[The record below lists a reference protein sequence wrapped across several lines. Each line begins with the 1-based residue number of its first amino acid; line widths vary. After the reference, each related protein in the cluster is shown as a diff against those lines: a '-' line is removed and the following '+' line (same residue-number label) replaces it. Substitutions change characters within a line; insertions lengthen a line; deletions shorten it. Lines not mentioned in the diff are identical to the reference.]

1 MKFGIIEFLTLIGA
15 LGFFIYGMKVMSDGI
30 QKVAGSK
37 MRSILSKMTS
47 TRFLGITTGFILT
60 ALLQSSSATT
70 VMIVSF
76 VNAGLL
82 SLVESIGVVMGAN
95 IGTTITAWLIS
106 LLGFKVKISSI
117 ALPIIAIG
125 FPMMFSSKSK
135 IKAWAE
141 VLIGFALLF
150 MGLDELKHS
159 VPNLKE
165 SPEFLEFVRHY
176 ANMGILTTIIFVGVG
191 TLLTLIVQSSSAAM
205 AITLIMCYY
214 GYIPFELAAAMVL
227 GENIGTTI
235 TANLAAMVGNVHAK
249 RAAKAHLIFNVFGV
263 IWMIFT
269 FSFFING
276 INSFMSNNPTIIKE
290 LVELKNEKEYV
301 ILDNSGYPVIEN
313 GLEKIF
319 PDFTVAENYIKN
331 NPDFTLEERKTTW
344 NLFLFKSEEKDFI
357 DWLKKEKN
365 YEIQSVKNSEDI
377 YKTEE
382 RVLIEIFNSKD
393 KKRRNAFCESN
404 IGRLRSMEEIEN
416 VSDNYICSPI
426 ANRKA
431 VPIALA
437 IFHTVFN
444 IFNVLLL
451 VWFVPL
457 ISRIVIRMQPSKG
470 ETDEEFHLEHIG
482 GGLMQTAELSVLEAK
497 KEVIKFG
504 EITTRLFNMIPALMK
519 ETDNKKFD
527 ALMKRIRKYED
538 ITDKMEVEI
547 ADYLAKSAQGEMS
560 DAASIKVRSMIS
572 IINDMERIGDICY
585 QISIS
590 IERKKEKK
598 ADFTN
603 EATKS
608 IEDMLS
614 EIQLSLN
621 IMNNNLNS
629 DYAQVSLTEANNS
642 EININNMRNKLR
654 KSYLQKI
661 EKGEMKIQTG
671 MIYNNLIHSLEKIG
685 DHIFN
690 VSEAIVGD
698 K

>member
-1 MKFGIIEFLTLIGA
+1 MEFGIIELLTLIGA

-82 SLVESIGVVMGAN
+82 SLVESIGVIMGAN

-117 ALPIIAIG
+117 ALPIIAFG
-125 FPMMFSSKSK
+125 FPMMFSSRSN

-150 MGLDELKHS
+150 MGLDELKES

-165 SPEFLEFVRHY
+165 NTEFLAFLSSY
-176 ANMGILTTIIFVGVG
+176 ANMGVLSTILFIGVG
-191 TLLTLIVQSSSAAM
+191 TILTLVVQSSSAAM
-205 AITLIMCYY
+205 ALTLVMCYE
-214 GYIPFELAAAMVL
+214 GYIPFELATAMVL

-235 TANLAAMVGNVHAK
+235 TANLAALVGNVHAK
-249 RAAKAHLIFNVFGV
+249 RAARAHFIFNIFGV
-263 IWMIFT
+263 IWMIIALP
-269 FSFFING
+269 FFIKM
-276 INSFMSNNPTIIKE
+276 IDSYMTS
-290 LVELKNEKEYV
+290 YM
-301 ILDNSGYPVIEN
+301 
-313 GLEKIF
+313 
-319 PDFTVAENYIKN
+319 
-331 NPDFTLEERKTTW
+331 
-344 NLFLFKSEEKDFI
+344 NLSPLS
-357 DWLKKEKN
+357 
-365 YEIQSVKNSEDI
+365 SVG
-377 YKTEE
+377 
-382 RVLIEIFNSKD
+382 
-393 KKRRNAFCESN
+393 ES
-404 IGRLRSMEEIEN
+404 
-416 VSDNYICSPI
+416 V
-426 ANRKA
+426 A
-431 VPIALA
+431 VPIGLS
-437 IFHTVFN
+437 IFHTTFN
-444 IFNVLLL
+444 ILNVLFL
-451 VWFVPL
+451 VWFIPL
-457 ISRIVIRMQPSKG
+457 ISRTVIRMQPSKG
-470 ETDEEFHLEHIG
+470 EIDEEFHLEHIG

-497 KEVIKFG
+497 KEIIKFG
-504 EITTRLFNMIPALMK
+504 EITTRLFNMIPKLIK

-527 ALMKRIRKYED
+527 SLMKRIRKYED
-538 ITDKMEVEI
+538 ITDKMEIEI

-560 DAASIKVRSMIS
+560 DSASIKVRSMIS

-585 QISIS
+585 QMSIS

-608 IEDMLS
+608 IENMLS
-614 EIQLSLN
+614 EVQLSLN

-629 DYAQVSLTEANNS
+629 EYVQVSLTEAS
-642 EININNMRNKLR
+642 SAEININNIRNKLR
-654 KSYLQKI
+654 KSYLRKI
-661 EKGEMKIQTG
+661 ERGEMKIQTG

>member
-1 MKFGIIEFLTLIGA
+1 MEFGIIELLTLIGA

-47 TRFLGITTGFILT
+47 NRFLGITTGFILT

-82 SLVESIGVVMGAN
+82 SLVESIGVIMGAN

-125 FPMMFSSKSK
+125 FPMMFSSKSN
-135 IKAWAE
+135 IKSWAE

-150 MGLDELKHS
+150 MGLDALKGA

-165 SPEFLEFVRHY
+165 NTEFLSFLSSY
-176 ANMGILTTIIFVGVG
+176 ADMGTISLLIFIGVG
-191 TLLTLIVQSSSAAM
+191 TILTLVVQSSSAAM
-205 AITLIMCYY
+205 ALTLVMCYE

-235 TANLAAMVGNVHAK
+235 TANLAALVGNVHAK
-249 RAAKAHLIFNVFGV
+249 RAARAHFIFNIFGV
-263 IWMIFT
+263 IWMIFA
-269 FSFFING
+269 FQFFINS
-276 INSFMSNNPTIIKE
+276 IDSYMISNMD
-290 LVELKNEKEYV
+290 L
-301 ILDNSGYPVIEN
+301 SPV
-313 GLEKIF
+313 
-319 PDFTVAENYIKN
+319 
-331 NPDFTLEERKTTW
+331 
-344 NLFLFKSEEKDFI
+344 S
-357 DWLKKEKN
+357 
-365 YEIQSVKNSEDI
+365 SVG
-377 YKTEE
+377 
-382 RVLIEIFNSKD
+382 
-393 KKRRNAFCESN
+393 ES
-404 IGRLRSMEEIEN
+404 I
-416 VSDNYICSPI
+416 
-426 ANRKA
+426 A
-431 VPIALA
+431 VPIGLS
-437 IFHTVFN
+437 IFHTTFN
-444 IFNVLLL
+444 ILNVLLL

-457 ISRIVIRMQPSKG
+457 ISRTVIRMQPSKG

-482 GGLMQTAELSVLEAK
+482 GGLMQTSELSVLEAQ

-504 EITTRLFNMIPALMK
+504 EITSRLHNMIPELIQ

-527 ALMKRIRKYED
+527 KLMGRIKKYED

-547 ADYLAKSAQGEMS
+547 ADYLAKASQGEMS
-560 DAASIKVRSMIS
+560 DSASLKVRSMIS

-585 QISIS
+585 QMSIS
-590 IERKKEKK
+590 IESKRREKE
-598 ADFTN
+598 DFTV
-603 EATKS
+603 ESSKS
-608 IEDMLS
+608 IENMLS
-614 EIQLSLN
+614 EVQKALD
-621 IMNNNLNS
+621 IMNNNLS
-629 DYAQVSLTEANNS
+629 SEYSQVTLTEANNA

-671 MIYNNLIHSLEKIG
+671 MIYHNLIHSLEKVG

-690 VSEAIVGD
+690 ITEAIVGD

>member
-1 MKFGIIEFLTLIGA
+1 MSNMEFGIIEFLTLIGA

-47 TRFLGITTGFILT
+47 TRFLGITTGFVLT

-82 SLVESIGVVMGAN
+82 SLVESIGVIMGAN

-106 LLGFKVKISSI
+106 LLGFKVKISAI

-125 FPMMFSSKSK
+125 FPMMFSSKSN

-150 MGLDELKHS
+150 MGLEELKNS

-165 SPEFLEFVRHY
+165 NTEFLSFLSSY
-176 ANMGILTTIIFVGVG
+176 ANMGILSTLIFIGVG
-191 TLLTLIVQSSSAAM
+191 TILTLVVQSSSAAM
-205 AITLIMCYY
+205 ALTLVMCYE

-235 TANLAAMVGNVHAK
+235 TANLAALVGNVHAK
-249 RAAKAHLIFNVFGV
+249 RAARAHFIFNIFGV
-263 IWMIFT
+263 IWMIFALQ
-269 FSFFING
+269 FFIRV
-276 INSFMSNNPTIIKE
+276 IDSYMMSNMDLSP
-290 LVELKNEKEYV
+290 L
-301 ILDNSGYPVIEN
+301 NSVG
-313 GLEKIF
+313 
-319 PDFTVAENYIKN
+319 
-331 NPDFTLEERKTTW
+331 
-344 NLFLFKSEEKDFI
+344 
-357 DWLKKEKN
+357 
-365 YEIQSVKNSEDI
+365 
-377 YKTEE
+377 
-382 RVLIEIFNSKD
+382 
-393 KKRRNAFCESN
+393 ES
-404 IGRLRSMEEIEN
+404 IS
-416 VSDNYICSPI
+416 
-426 ANRKA
+426 
-431 VPIALA
+431 VPIGLS
-437 IFHTVFN
+437 IFHTT
-444 IFNVLLL
+444 FNVLNVIFL

-457 ISRIVIRMQPSKG
+457 ISRTVIRMQPSKG
-470 ETDEEFHLEHIG
+470 EIDEEFHLEHIG

-504 EITTRLFNMIPALMK
+504 EITTRLFNMIPELMK

-629 DYAQVSLTEANNS
+629 EYAQVSLTEANNS

>member
-82 SLVESIGVVMGAN
+82 SLVESIGVIMGAN

-106 LLGFKVKISSI
+106 LLGFKVKISSV

-125 FPMMFSSKSK
+125 FPMMFSSKSN

-150 MGLDELKHS
+150 MGLDALKGS

-165 SPEFLEFVRHY
+165 NTEFLAFLSNY
-176 ANMGILTTIIFVGVG
+176 ANMGILSTIIFIGVG
-191 TLLTLIVQSSSAAM
+191 TILTLVVQSSSAAM
-205 AITLIMCYY
+205 ALTLVMCYE

-235 TANLAAMVGNVHAK
+235 TANLAALVGNVHAK
-249 RAAKAHLIFNVFGV
+249 RAARAHFIFNIFGV
-263 IWMIFT
+263 IWMIFALQ
-269 FSFFING
+269 FFIR
-276 INSFMSNNPTIIKE
+276 IIDSYMMSNMDLSP
-290 LVELKNEKEYV
+290 L
-301 ILDNSGYPVIEN
+301 NSVG
-313 GLEKIF
+313 
-319 PDFTVAENYIKN
+319 
-331 NPDFTLEERKTTW
+331 
-344 NLFLFKSEEKDFI
+344 
-357 DWLKKEKN
+357 
-365 YEIQSVKNSEDI
+365 
-377 YKTEE
+377 
-382 RVLIEIFNSKD
+382 
-393 KKRRNAFCESN
+393 ES
-404 IGRLRSMEEIEN
+404 I
-416 VSDNYICSPI
+416 
-426 ANRKA
+426 A
-431 VPIALA
+431 VPIGLS
-437 IFHTVFN
+437 IFHTTFN
-444 IFNVLLL
+444 ILNVIFL

-457 ISRIVIRMQPSKG
+457 ISRTVIRMQPSKG
-470 ETDEEFHLEHIG
+470 EIDEEFHLEHIG

-585 QISIS
+585 QMSIS
-590 IERKKEKK
+590 IERKKERK
-598 ADFTN
+598 AEFTA
-603 EATKS
+603 ESKKS
-608 IEDMLS
+608 IEDL
-614 EIQLSLN
+614 LN
-621 IMNNNLNS
+621 EVQKALDIMNKNLNS
-629 DYAQVSLTEANNS
+629 EYSQVTLTEADNA
-642 EININNMRNKLR
+642 EININNLRNKLR
-654 KSYLQKI
+654 KEYLKKI
-661 EKGEMKIQTG
+661 EKGDMPIQTG
-671 MIYNNLIHSLEKIG
+671 MIYNNLIHSLEKVG

-690 VSEAIVGD
+690 ISEAIVGD

>member
-1 MKFGIIEFLTLIGA
+1 MKFGIYEIFILVGA

-47 TRFLGITTGFILT
+47 NRFLGVATGFILT

-82 SLVESIGVVMGAN
+82 SLVESIGVIMGAN

-106 LLGFKVKISSI
+106 LLGFKVKIASI

-125 FPMMFSSKSK
+125 FPMMFSSKSN

-150 MGLDELKHS
+150 MGLDALKES

-165 SPEFLEFVRHY
+165 NTEFLSFLSSY
-176 ANMGILTTIIFVGVG
+176 ANMGIISTLIFIGVG
-191 TLLTLIVQSSSAAM
+191 TILTLVVQSSSAAM
-205 AITLIMCYY
+205 ALTLVMCYE

-235 TANLAAMVGNVHAK
+235 TANLAALVGNVHAK
-249 RAAKAHLIFNVFGV
+249 RAARAHFIFNIFGV
-263 IWMIFT
+263 IWMIFA
-269 FSFFING
+269 FQFFINN
-276 INSFMSNNPTIIKE
+276 IDSYMISNMD
-290 LVELKNEKEYV
+290 L
-301 ILDNSGYPVIEN
+301 SPV
-313 GLEKIF
+313 
-319 PDFTVAENYIKN
+319 
-331 NPDFTLEERKTTW
+331 
-344 NLFLFKSEEKDFI
+344 S
-357 DWLKKEKN
+357 
-365 YEIQSVKNSEDI
+365 SVG
-377 YKTEE
+377 
-382 RVLIEIFNSKD
+382 
-393 KKRRNAFCESN
+393 ES
-404 IGRLRSMEEIEN
+404 I
-416 VSDNYICSPI
+416 
-426 ANRKA
+426 A
-431 VPIALA
+431 VPIGLS
-437 IFHTVFN
+437 IFHTTFN
-444 IFNVLLL
+444 ILNVLLL

-457 ISRIVIRMQPSKG
+457 ISRTVIRMQPSKG

-482 GGLMQTAELSVLEAK
+482 VGLMQTAELSVLEAQ

-504 EITTRLFNMIPALMK
+504 KITSKLYNMILELRK
-519 ETDNKKFD
+519 ETDSKKFNK
-527 ALMKRIRKYED
+527 LMERIKKYED
-538 ITDKMEVEI
+538 ITDRMEVEI
-547 ADYLAKSAQGEMS
+547 ADYLAKAAQGEMS
-560 DAASIKVRSMIS
+560 DSASFKVRSMIS

-585 QISIS
+585 QMSIS
-590 IERKKEKK
+590 IERKKERK
-598 ADFTN
+598 AEFTA
-603 EATKS
+603 ESKKS
-608 IEDMLS
+608 IEGMLS
-614 EIQLSLN
+614 EVQKALD

-629 DYAQVSLTEANNS
+629 EYSQVTLTEANNA

-661 EKGEMKIQTG
+661 ENGEMPIQTG
-671 MIYNNLIHSLEKIG
+671 MIYNNLIHSLEKVG

-690 VSEAIVGD
+690 ISEAIVGD

>member
-1 MKFGIIEFLTLIGA
+1 MSNMEFGIIEFLTLIGA

-82 SLVESIGVVMGAN
+82 SLVESIGVIMGAN

-125 FPMMFSSKSK
+125 FPMMFSSKSNM
-135 IKAWAE
+135 KAWAE

-150 MGLDELKHS
+150 MGLEELKNS

-165 SPEFLEFVRHY
+165 NTEFLSFLSSY
-176 ANMGILTTIIFVGVG
+176 ANMGILSTLIFIGVG
-191 TLLTLIVQSSSAAM
+191 TILTLVVQSSSAAM
-205 AITLIMCYY
+205 ALTLVMCYE

-235 TANLAAMVGNVHAK
+235 TANLAALVGNVHAK
-249 RAAKAHLIFNVFGV
+249 RAARAHFIFNIFGV
-263 IWMIFT
+263 IWMIL
-269 FSFFING
+269 SLQFFIGIIDSYMISNMDLSP
-276 INSFMSNNPTIIKE
+276 INS
-290 LVELKNEKEYV
+290 V
-301 ILDNSGYPVIEN
+301 G
-313 GLEKIF
+313 
-319 PDFTVAENYIKN
+319 
-331 NPDFTLEERKTTW
+331 
-344 NLFLFKSEEKDFI
+344 
-357 DWLKKEKN
+357 
-365 YEIQSVKNSEDI
+365 
-377 YKTEE
+377 
-382 RVLIEIFNSKD
+382 
-393 KKRRNAFCESN
+393 ES
-404 IGRLRSMEEIEN
+404 I
-416 VSDNYICSPI
+416 
-426 ANRKA
+426 A
-431 VPIALA
+431 VPIGLS

-444 IFNVLLL
+444 ILNVLLL
-451 VWFVPL
+451 VWFVPF
-457 ISRIVIRMQPSKG
+457 IAKTVIRIQPSKG
-470 ETDEEFHLEHIG
+470 DIDEEFHLEHIG

-497 KEVIKFG
+497 KEVSKFG
-504 EITTRLFNMIPALMK
+504 DITSRLYNMIPELMQ
-519 ETDNKKFD
+519 ETDVKKFD
-527 ALMKRIRKYED
+527 KLMKRIRKYED

-547 ADYLAKSAQGEMS
+547 ADYLAKAAQGEMS

-585 QISIS
+585 QISITL
-590 IERKKEKK
+590 ERKKEKK
-598 ADFTN
+598 TDFTTDLN
-603 EATKS
+603 KNLEE
-608 IEDMLS
+608 IMS
-614 EIQLSLN
+614 EVVKAFE
-621 IMNNNLNS
+621 IMNINLNS
-629 DYAQVSLTEANNS
+629 DYKQVSITDADEA
-642 EININNMRNKLR
+642 EIAINKMRNRLR
-654 KSYLQKI
+654 KKYLEKI
-661 EKGEMKIQTG
+661 EKGEFNIQTG

-690 VSEAIVGD
+690 VTEAIVGD